1 MAPKRVINGKI
12 WLDGVLRQADLLID
26 GDGKV
31 VGIQEPLADV
41 DTDANSENMIDADG
55 CLVLPGGIDA
65 HAHIEDGAETF
76 YEGSCAAAV
85 GGITTVVDMPPF
97 HVCSTPEGFMAR
109 VAKAKSQCV
118 TDFCIHGGIVV
129 EPDDLAEMAGVAKAG
144 AAGFKVF
151 MPAEPPVSRETLW
164 GAVQT
169 AAKTGLRLV
178 LHAEESACLVDDVD
192 WGDPLGFA
200 NARPPGAETAA
211 TAMMLEMARAAGAP
225 IHICHVSAA
234 RTADLIDQYSGW
246 GVDVNAETTPHF
258 LAFSKEDF
266 KEYGGRLKTTP
277 PLREKSDV
285 EQLWEALREG
295 VIDMVVS
302 DHYLGELPDPD
313 KVVSFQEKEP
323 GIAGL
328 EVSLPL
334 LYHLAVTQN
343 RLTFKRFLEVTTENP
358 AKIFGF
364 DHRKGTL
371 EPGMDADFVLFDPEA
386 EWTVGSYGPN
396 SRASLLPYEGW
407 QLNGKIMSTWV
418 RGKEIWDGN
427 KIQADPG
434 AGIFI
439 ERH

>member
-12 WLDGVLRQADLLID
+12 WQDGVFREADLLID

-31 VGIQEPLADV
+31 VGIQEPLTGMDAYNGNTV
-41 DTDANSENMIDADG
+41 DAGG

-97 HVCSTPEGFMAR
+97 HVCSTPEGFKAR
-109 VAKAKSQCV
+109 VEKAENQCV

-129 EPDDLAEMAGVAKAG
+129 EPDDLAALEDVAQAG

-151 MPAEPPVSRETLW
+151 MPAEPPVSQETLW
-164 GAVQT
+164 GAVLT

-192 WGDPLGFA
+192 WQDPLGFA
-200 NARPPGAETAA
+200 NARPPVAETAA

-225 IHICHVSAA
+225 IHICHISAA

-246 GVDVNAETTPHF
+246 GVDVTAETTPHF
-258 LAFSKEDF
+258 LTFSKEDF
-266 KEYGGRLKTTP
+266 KQYGKRLKTTP
-277 PLREKSDV
+277 PLRDAEDV
-285 EQLWEALREG
+285 DHLWEALREG
-295 VIDMVVS
+295 VIDMVIS
-302 DHYLGELPDPD
+302 DHYLGELPVPD
-313 KVVSFQEKEP
+313 REVSFETKQS

-334 LYHLAVTQN
+334 LYHLAINGN
-343 RLTFKRFLEVTTENP
+343 RLTMARFMEVTAENP

-364 DHRKGTL
+364 DWRKGSLT
-371 EPGMDADFVLFDPEA
+371 PGMDADFVLFDPEM
-386 EWTVGSYGPN
+386 EWTVGTFGPS

-407 QLNGKIMSTWV
+407 QLKGKIESTWV
-418 RGKEIWDGN
+418 RGEKIWDGDSVL
-427 KIQADPG
+427 AEPG
-434 AGIFI
+434 TGIFI
-439 ERH
+439 AHK